1 MMCYIQLSLLGCAG
15 YVVIGDSLAHPMT
28 AVDRRGLIPRGEGNV
43 WYTPMYFRDVWHWRR
58 VWAQM
63 EMMERVT
70 PPVQPEQDGEQLLM
84 DLKPL
89 KT

>member
-1 MMCYIQLSLLGCAG
+1 MAS
-15 YVVIGDSLAHPMT
+15 D
-28 AVDRRGLIPRGEGNV
+28 
-43 WYTPMYFRDVWHWRR
+43 DVWHWRR

-70 PPVQPEQDGEQLLM
+70 HPVQPEQDGEQLLM